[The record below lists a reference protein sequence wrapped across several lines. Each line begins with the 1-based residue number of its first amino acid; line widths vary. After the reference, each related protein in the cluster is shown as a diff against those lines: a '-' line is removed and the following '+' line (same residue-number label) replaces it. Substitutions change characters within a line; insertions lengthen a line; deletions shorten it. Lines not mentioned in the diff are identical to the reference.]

1 MKVMVPNERKPHQ
14 VGGIQGPG
22 FPGQRPL
29 FSRSLDG
36 APTHTAA
43 IPAPR
48 EPRGYNTSGEL
59 PAGKLP
65 NPFNYGNK
73 GGPRGWGGWD
83 DGGAGLGKNQL
94 RLGELKVPQTVGTL
108 ELSAVYLRAAQYTG
122 RGVPRRRD
130 YASSSQDGR
139 RR

>member
-1 MKVMVPNERKPHQ
+1 MGVCSNFTCEDTRSGASRARASPGSAPFP
-14 VGGIQGPG
+14 QGACTEPLPTRPPSPLPG
-22 FPGQRPL
+22 SHEGTTPRASSPQGNSQI
-29 FSRSLDG
+29 RS
-36 APTHTAA
+36 
-43 IPAPR
+43 
-48 EPRGYNTSGEL
+48 
-59 PAGKLP
+59 
-65 NPFNYGNK
+65 NYGNK
-73 GGPRGWGGWD
+73 GGPRGGGWD
-83 DGGAGLGKNQL
+83 DGGAGLGKKQL

>member
-1 MKVMVPNERKPHQ
+1 MVANERKPHQ
-14 VGGIQGPG
+14 VGGAQGPG

-29 FSRSLDG
+29 FSRSLD
-36 APTHTAA
+36 AAA
-43 IPAPR
+43 IPAPQ

-59 PAGKLP
+59 PTGKLP
-65 NPFNYGNK
+65 NPFQLRK
-73 GGPRGWGGWD
+73 QRGGPGGWD
-83 DGGAGLGKNQL
+83 DGGADLGKKRL
-94 RLGELKVPQTVGTL
+94 RLGKLKVPQTVRTL

-130 YASSSQDGR
+130 YASSGQDGR